1 MYLSKNIMN
10 NKSFI
15 NNYYV
20 IIITYLFLYEKNK
33 ERNIKKKNRNE

>member
-33 ERNIKKKNRNE
+33 ERNIKKKKK